1 MQISVRIS
9 EEEMEI
15 IKKKN
20 IVKFL
25 NFISP
30 IVISASA
37 MKNDGGYNLDITPKE
52 IKLFR
57 NFFKNK
63 FKVNDMMKL
72 KNLIPIYQ
80 KLVKILNTK
89 KKK

>member
-20 IVKFL
+20 IIKLL

-37 MKNDGGYNLDITPKE
+37 IKNDGGYNLDITPKE

-57 NFFKNK
+57 NFFKDK

-80 KLVKILNTK
+80 KLTKFLNTK